1 VVSLANREGI
11 RIITIHVLSI
21 PETPVEKKD
30 IVIHLDTEDTTKIVK
45 ELKSK
50 GYEVILR
57 TR

>member
-1 VVSLANREGI
+1 
-11 RIITIHVLSI
+11 VLSI
-21 PETPVEKKD
+21 PETQVEKKD